1 MKTYKHIED
10 YIEVIAGVRDPVT
23 NHVTLPF
30 LTSSPI
36 SLARYDVNIVS
47 SFAEQSYDRIAY
59 TDKQA
64 ELAVKIVLKYERQLA
79 KLGVDVAPANTP
91 AFRIP
96 IRQIDRTSRIWR
108 DGDSILARFPY
119 IESQVAAFKDAAKE
133 SQGPIKWDRDMKAW
147 RLALTEYNVNWA
159 FTFATE
165 NNYEIDPAVN
175 ELMNLIVAC
184 EQQPYKIELTV
195 KGEQLKITNAAPELI
210 DYIENKLGGFGIDNL
225 YTLIDN
231 ADILGYT
238 IDDDIESAAIAATSP
253 RMFNLMKNKDSKI
266 GSSDTERNF
275 VDLIKYAAHTN
286 RWPIYIYEPNL
297 SNYLLGLAQKH
308 FGPQLV
314 VANGKELPDITEARA
329 IHFTKYH
336 SQWNTPIP
344 LLLSSAGMLY
354 GGEKQMLI
362 DRAEKVVYFAHDV
375 YNKSSRGAN
384 PVAS

>member
-1 MKTYKHIED
+1 M
-10 YIEVIAGVRDPVT
+10 
-23 NHVTLPF
+23 
-30 LTSSPI
+30 
-36 SLARYDVNIVS
+36 
-47 SFAEQSYDRIAY
+47 
-59 TDKQA
+59 
-64 ELAVKIVLKYERQLA
+64 
-79 KLGVDVAPANTP
+79 
-91 AFRIP
+91 
-96 IRQIDRTSRIWR
+96 IDH
-108 DGDSILARFPY
+108 
-119 IESQVAAFKDAAKE
+119 
-133 SQGPIKWDRDMKAW
+133 
-147 RLALTEYNVNWA
+147 
-159 FTFATE
+159 
-165 NNYEIDPAVN
+165 
-175 ELMNLIVAC
+175 
-184 EQQPYKIELTV
+184 
-195 KGEQLKITNAAPELI
+195 
-210 DYIENKLGGFGIDNL
+210 
-225 YTLIDN
+225 

-238 IDDDIESAAIAATSP
+238 IDDDIETAAIASTSP

-297 SNYLLGLAQKH
+297 SNYLLGLAQQH
-308 FGPQLV
+308 FGNQLV
-314 VANGKELPDITEARA
+314 VATGKELPDITKARA